1 MRIGI
6 FGGTFN
12 PIHLAHLRVA
22 EEVREVCAL
31 DRVMFLPAATPPH
44 KSVAEE
50 VPFAERLA
58 MVEAA
63 IADHPDFFASDLEG
77 RRLGK
82 SFSVDTLE
90 ILRREQPSDE
100 FFFLIGM
107 DSFRDLP
114 TWRDYRRLFSL
125 AHIVVAPRPG
135 VNSEQPQELL
145 PVAMRDQFCY
155 DATSKTWRHA
165 GGTSLIFLAET
176 YLDISSTRIR
186 QLVAAGRSIRYLV
199 PPAVAEHI
207 RHRGFYRPLE
217 R

>member
-6 FGGTFN
+6 LGGTFN

-31 DRVMFLPAATPPH
+31 DRVLFLPAASPPH

-50 VPFAERLA
+50 VSFTDRLA
-58 MVEAA
+58 LVEAA
-63 IADHPDFFASDLEG
+63 VADHPDFVASDLEA
-77 RRLGK
+77 RRHGK

-90 ILRREQPSDE
+90 ILQRERPGDE
-100 FFFLIGM
+100 FFFIIGM
-107 DSFRDLP
+107 DSFRNLP

-125 AHIVVAPRPG
+125 TNIVVAPRPG
-135 VNSEQPQELL
+135 VPVQPPQASL
-145 PVAMRDQFCY
+145 PVAMQDQFCY
-155 DATSKTWRHA
+155 DDQSKIWRHQS
-165 GGTSLIFLAET
+165 GTSLIFLAET

-199 PPAVAEHI
+199 PPAVAELI
-207 RHRGFYRPLE
+207 RRRGLYRPLE

>member
-1 MRIGI
+1 MRLGI
-6 FGGTFN
+6 LGGTFN

-44 KSVAEE
+44 KSVAEAT
-50 VPFAERLA
+50 PFADRLA

-77 RRLGK
+77 RRRGK

-90 ILRREQPSDE
+90 ILHGERPGDAL
-100 FFFLIGM
+100 FFIIGM
-107 DSFRDLP
+107 DSFRDLA
-114 TWRDYRRLFSL
+114 TWHDYRRLFSL
-125 AHIVVAPRPG
+125 ANIVVAPRPG
-135 VNSEQPQELL
+135 VADERPEELL

-155 DATSKTWRHA
+155 DDQSKIWRHDS
-165 GGTSLIFLAET
+165 GTSLIFLAET

-207 RHRGFYRPLE
+207 RRRGLYRPPE

>member
-6 FGGTFN
+6 LGGTFN

-31 DRVMFLPAATPPH
+31 DQVMFLPAATPPH
-44 KSVAEE
+44 KLVAEE

-63 IADHPDFFASDLEG
+63 IADHPDFLASDLEG

-90 ILRREQPSDE
+90 ILQRERPEDE
-100 FFFLIGM
+100 FFFVIGM
-107 DSFRDLP
+107 DSFRDLA
-114 TWRDYRRLFSL
+114 TWRDYRRLFTL
-125 AHIVVAPRPG
+125 AHMVVAPRPG
-135 VNSEQPQELL
+135 VSFEQPLELL

-155 DATSKTWRHA
+155 DDQSKIWRHES
-165 GGTSLIFLAET
+165 GTSLIFLAET

-207 RHRGFYRPLE
+207 RRREFYRPVE